1 MTYMKGDNNMP
12 TVLPKENEVEQF
24 FSRIMASEG
33 ACQRLSNV
41 LYDHL
46 SDDDM
51 QTDPDPEHLVQV
63 LLTAYTNGD
72 ISALLLELC
81 GRSLFDLLR
90 EAYLI
95 PKRFHGKAGKNPE
108 LLTTPEG
115 DVIEEKKKLVTK
127 HEFEKFRDVYKNH
140 SCAPRSKLYLADGYD
155 LMRVY
160 TDGMNIKEKRVDKRR
175 GVLILYALPDGI
187 MLSNG
192 PGDPAENVEII
203 EELKKLSEMKI
214 PTFGICL
221 GHQLLALAH
230 GAMTHK
236 LKYGHRGA
244 NQPAENT
251 ETGRVYI
258 TSQNHGYAVENDSLP
273 EGEAKVLYVNAN
285 DGTCEGIR
293 YLNEPAF
300 SVQFHPEACGGPH
313 DTDFLF
319 DEFIELID
327 TNKK

>member
-33 ACQRLSNV
+33 ACERLSSV

-115 DVIEEKKKLVTK
+115 DVIEEKKKA
-127 HEFEKFRDVYKNH
+127 
-140 SCAPRSKLYLADGYD
+140 C
-155 LMRVY
+155 
-160 TDGMNIKEKRVDKRR
+160 
-175 GVLILYALPDGI
+175 
-187 MLSNG
+187 
-192 PGDPAENVEII
+192 
-203 EELKKLSEMKI
+203 
-214 PTFGICL
+214 
-221 GHQLLALAH
+221 
-230 GAMTHK
+230 HK
-236 LKYGHRGA
+236 A
-244 NQPAENT
+244 
-251 ETGRVYI
+251 
-258 TSQNHGYAVENDSLP
+258 
-273 EGEAKVLYVNAN
+273 
-285 DGTCEGIR
+285 
-293 YLNEPAF
+293 
-300 SVQFHPEACGGPH
+300 
-313 DTDFLF
+313 
-319 DEFIELID
+319 
-327 TNKK
+327 

>member
-33 ACQRLSNV
+33 ACERLSNV

-175 GVLILYALPDGI
+175 GVLILYALPDTVKLG
-187 MLSNG
+187 
-192 PGDPAENVEII
+192 
-203 EELKKLSEMKI
+203 LSEAQTYNVIWNTFHKI
-214 PTFGICL
+214 QQTAPT
-221 GHQLLALAH
+221 
-230 GAMTHK
+230 AM
-236 LKYGHRGA
+236 
-244 NQPAENT
+244 
-251 ETGRVYI
+251 VY
-258 TSQNHGYAVENDSLP
+258 
-273 EGEAKVLYVNAN
+273 
-285 DGTCEGIR
+285 
-293 YLNEPAF
+293 
-300 SVQFHPEACGGPH
+300 
-313 DTDFLF
+313 
-319 DEFIELID
+319 
-327 TNKK
+327 

>member
-33 ACQRLSNV
+33 ACERLSNV

-51 QTDPDPEHLVQV
+51 QTDPDPKHLVQV

-175 GVLILYALPDGI
+175 GVLILYALPDTVKLG
-187 MLSNG
+187 LSARDSKLPRQQWSITG
-192 PGDPAENVEII
+192 KKQAKRLENHLMRSAFYCLFIS
-203 EELKKLSEMKI
+203 LKRKCS
-214 PTFGICL
+214 C
-221 GHQLLALAH
+221 
-230 GAMTHK
+230 
-236 LKYGHRGA
+236 
-244 NQPAENT
+244 
-251 ETGRVYI
+251 
-258 TSQNHGYAVENDSLP
+258 TSA
-273 EGEAKVLYVNAN
+273 
-285 DGTCEGIR
+285 R
-293 YLNEPAF
+293 
-300 SVQFHPEACGGPH
+300 
-313 DTDFLF
+313 
-319 DEFIELID
+319 
-327 TNKK
+327 

>member
-1 MTYMKGDNNMP
+1 MKGDNNMP

-33 ACQRLSNV
+33 ACERLSNV

-51 QTDPDPEHLVQV
+51 QIDPDPEHLVQV

-95 PKRFHGKAGKNPE
+95 PKRFHGKAGK
-108 LLTTPEG
+108 
-115 DVIEEKKKLVTK
+115 
-127 HEFEKFRDVYKNH
+127 KFRDVYKNH

-175 GVLILYALPDGI
+175 GVLILYALPDTVKLG
-187 MLSNG
+187 
-192 PGDPAENVEII
+192 
-203 EELKKLSEMKI
+203 LSEAQTYDVIWNTFHKI
-214 PTFGICL
+214 QQTAPT
-221 GHQLLALAH
+221 
-230 GAMTHK
+230 AMVY
-236 LKYGHRGA
+236 YG
-244 NQPAENT
+244 Q
-251 ETGRVYI
+251 ETGEKAGKSFDEIGVLLPVHQFEKKMLMHLSEIDGIVLACREEMMKKAG
-258 TSQNHGYAVENDSLP
+258 SDSLD
-273 EGEAKVLYVNAN
+273 L
-285 DGTCEGIR
+285 
-293 YLNEPAF
+293 
-300 SVQFHPEACGGPH
+300 
-313 DTDFLF
+313 
-319 DEFIELID
+319 
-327 TNKK
+327 

>member
-33 ACQRLSNV
+33 ACERLSSV

-51 QTDPDPEHLVQV
+51 QTDPDPKHLVQV

-115 DVIEEKKKLVTK
+115 DGILSTRYSRLPQLQWSITDRKQAKRLE
-127 HEFEKFRDVYKNH
+127 NH
-140 SCAPRSKLYLADGYD
+140 
-155 LMRVY
+155 LMRSAFY
-160 TDGMNIKEKRVDKRR
+160 CLFISLKRKC
-175 GVLILYALPDGI
+175 
-187 MLSNG
+187 S
-192 PGDPAENVEII
+192 
-203 EELKKLSEMKI
+203 
-214 PTFGICL
+214 C
-221 GHQLLALAH
+221 
-230 GAMTHK
+230 
-236 LKYGHRGA
+236 
-244 NQPAENT
+244 
-251 ETGRVYI
+251 
-258 TSQNHGYAVENDSLP
+258 TSA
-273 EGEAKVLYVNAN
+273 
-285 DGTCEGIR
+285 R
-293 YLNEPAF
+293 
-300 SVQFHPEACGGPH
+300 
-313 DTDFLF
+313 
-319 DEFIELID
+319 
-327 TNKK
+327 

>member
-108 LLTTPEG
+108 LLTTPE
-115 DVIEEKKKLVTK
+115 
-127 HEFEKFRDVYKNH
+127 
-140 SCAPRSKLYLADGYD
+140 
-155 LMRVY
+155 
-160 TDGMNIKEKRVDKRR
+160 RR
-175 GVLILYALPDGI
+175 
-187 MLSNG
+187 
-192 PGDPAENVEII
+192 
-203 EELKKLSEMKI
+203 
-214 PTFGICL
+214 C
-221 GHQLLALAH
+221 H
-230 GAMTHK
+230 
-236 LKYGHRGA
+236 
-244 NQPAENT
+244 
-251 ETGRVYI
+251 
-258 TSQNHGYAVENDSLP
+258 
-273 EGEAKVLYVNAN
+273 
-285 DGTCEGIR
+285 
-293 YLNEPAF
+293 
-300 SVQFHPEACGGPH
+300 
-313 DTDFLF
+313 
-319 DEFIELID
+319 
-327 TNKK
+327 

>member
-115 DVIEEKKKLVTK
+115 DVIEEKKKLVRVTK
-127 HEFEKFRDVYKNH
+127 E
-140 SCAPRSKLYLADGYD
+140 C
-155 LMRVY
+155 
-160 TDGMNIKEKRVDKRR
+160 VD
-175 GVLILYALPDGI
+175 
-187 MLSNG
+187 
-192 PGDPAENVEII
+192 
-203 EELKKLSEMKI
+203 
-214 PTFGICL
+214 
-221 GHQLLALAH
+221 LALEATKPW
-230 GAMTHK
+230 GTM
-236 LKYGHRGA
+236 GDM
-244 NQPAENT
+244 
-251 ETGRVYI
+251 
-258 TSQNHGYAVENDSLP
+258 GYVCNKHAVENGYSVVR
-273 EGEAKVLYVNAN
+273 EIG
-285 DGTCEGIR
+285 GHGCG
-293 YLNEPAF
+293 
-300 SVQFHPEACGGPH
+300 VQFHEEPWVNHIGEPDEGI
-313 DTDFLF
+313 LF
-319 DEFIELID
+319 VPGMTFTIEPMVNMGKPDVWEDEDDGWTIRTEDGKPSAQWEYTILVTEDGTEILSH
-327 TNKK
+327 